1 MIYNPANNY
10 WFVGGDT
17 TQVYSSATAQYVP
30 TNNVAYLAWLNAGNL
45 TSRINS
51 EAELWDVLSDQF
63 PAGIAAG
70 NTIGQDALKTR
81 QLTKLDQVA
90 FQIAFNHENRIR
102 TLAGQAQITKAQFL
116 AAIKALL

>member
-1 MIYNPANNY
+1 MTYNPANNY
-10 WFVGGDT
+10 WIVSGDT
-17 TQVYSSATAQYVP
+17 TQVYSSASAQYVP
-30 TNNVAYLAWLNAGNL
+30 VSDASYQTWLALGNL

-70 NTIGQDALKTR
+70 NVAGQDELKNR

-102 TLAGQAQITKAQFL
+102 TLAGQANITRAQFL